1 MRYLLLEIETGD
13 RDANQRLAATRA
25 RVAGRS

>member
-13 RDANQRLAATRA
+13 RDANQRLVATRA
-25 RVAGRS
+25 RAAERS